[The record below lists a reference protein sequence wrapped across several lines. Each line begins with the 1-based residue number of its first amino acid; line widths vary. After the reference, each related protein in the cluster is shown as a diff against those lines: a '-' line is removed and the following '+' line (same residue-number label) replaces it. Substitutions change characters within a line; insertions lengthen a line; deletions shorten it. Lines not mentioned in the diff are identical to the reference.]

1 MIDYELVEKAVDP
14 KEWTCED
21 GPVSIITYRG
31 FVVPIYSDDNGQQ
44 FYCKFNNEEIGFG
57 AYNTNYQ
64 DDLKYLIDNSLDTI
78 HVFEQ
83 PYFGAKLEYFNNGG
97 FRDIQ
102 LRYRYR
108 ILKVFILPE
117 NYLLKDDTRVWLI
130 NTARE
135 ILNDFFA
142 RSASDN
148 LPN

>member
-1 MIDYELVEKAVDP
+1 MDNYELVEKAVDP

-31 FVVPIYSDDNGQQ
+31 FVVPIYSDDPGQQ
-44 FYCKFNNEEIGFG
+44 FYCKLDDEEIGFG
-57 AYNTNYQ
+57 AYNMNYQ
-64 DDLKYLIDNSLDTI
+64 EDLKYLIDRKLDVI
-78 HVFEQ
+78 YVFDQ
-83 PYFGAKLEYFNNGG
+83 PYFGARLEYFYNGG

-102 LRYRYR
+102 LIYRNR
-108 ILKVFILPE
+108 TLKVFVLPE
-117 NYLLKDDTRVWLI
+117 NYLLKDDTKVWLI

-148 LPN
+148 LQN